1 MGSNPIR
8 VEVLSLYRRLLRL
21 SRTWRATDPN
31 ETATE
36 RQFIADETK
45 TLFRQNR
52 HVQNESQIVEHMR
65 EAEARM
71 TMAEHYRNPYPRPVN
86 LPKGTYSKKD
96 GKKAGSAIDRL
107 NQISKPIYIK
117 SIDSTKNQ

>member
-1 MGSNPIR
+1 MGSSLR
-8 VEVLSLYRRLLRL
+8 CDVLGLYRRLLRL

-36 RQFIADETK
+36 RQFIAEETK
-45 TLFRQNR
+45 TLFRKNR
-52 HVQNESQIVEHMR
+52 FVQNEAQILEHFR

-86 LPKGTYSKKD
+86 LPKGTYSQKT
-96 GKKAGSAIDRL
+96 GKKTGSAIDRL

-117 SIDSTKNQ
+117 SIDSNKQK